1 VTNSLV
7 KAAMLKRE
15 GLKRRLS
22 AAVRVPRLRYINRR
36 SRDSIVGDAPCVVS
50 LTTYD
55 VRVNSVYFAIESIGE
70 GSVLPR
76 RIILWID
83 DPEILNALP
92 DSLKRLQA
100 RGLEV
105 LFSERNY
112 GPHTK
117 YYPYL
122 LSQDGA
128 HGLAADLVTA
138 DDDILYPRNWLADL
152 VTARSRSREGRLI
165 FCHRAKRVKVVGD
178 GLAPYI
184 EWADCRDVEPS
195 VINFATGVSG
205 VLYPAE
211 FLRRLLNTGAG
222 FLDSCPRA
230 DDVWL
235 HYQAVVEGFRIQQV
249 SDVPV
254 LYPFVPRTQ
263 ASGLVHANVLA
274 GENDRQIANV
284 YTPETVGRIVSE
296 ASNIP
301 SRD

>member
-1 VTNSLV
+1 MV
-7 KAAMLKRE
+7 KRD
-15 GLKRRLS
+15 GLRRRLS
-22 AAVRVPRLRYINRR
+22 ALSRVPGLRFINRY

-50 LTTYD
+50 LSTYGARAD
-55 VRVNSVYFAIESIGE
+55 SVYFAIESIGR

-83 DPEILNALP
+83 DPDIFNALP
-92 DSLKRLQA
+92 ASLKRLQG

-122 LSQDGA
+122 LSQGEA
-128 HGLAADLVTA
+128 IELAPDLVTA

-152 VTARSRSREGRLI
+152 VVARSRSKDDELI
-165 FCHRAKRVKVVGD
+165 FCHRAKRVKIDGD
-178 GLAPYI
+178 RLAPYV

-205 VLYPAE
+205 VLYPVQ
-211 FLRRLLNTGAG
+211 FLRHLKNAGAG
-222 FLDSCPRA
+222 FLDSCPKA
-230 DDVWL
+230 DDLWL
-235 HYQAVVEGFRIQQV
+235 HYHAVINGYRIKQV
-249 SDVPV
+249 LDVPV

-263 ASGLVHANVLA
+263 ASGLVFANVFA
-274 GENDRQIANV
+274 GENDRQIANL
-284 YTPETVGRIVSE
+284 YTSETIGRIVSGSQTTPAKE
-296 ASNIP
+296 
-301 SRD
+301 